1 MRQYFNLKRLGRLL
15 RKQLTD
21 YYINYLLGLGVL
33 LGGLLLLIGGFV
45 YWEYRIFPVRTQEG
59 FFVMLLLATGSF
71 FTSTVFAALGD
82 KRQAATLLTL
92 PASQLEKYLA
102 GWLLSLVGF
111 TLVYLVAFYTVD
123 VLLLQLLRLR
133 GGLPHTLFNIFS
145 PQSPVLA
152 WLLVYYPLLHA
163 VMLYGSIFFQ
173 KSQFVRTA
181 ALSLL
186 AVLVLCLANWQALS
200 VLFHRQVGLAFPF
213 GEVSV
218 HDNELSYYV
227 AYTSLPAGQLPW
239 LDALPLVLA
248 VMLWVAAYF
257 RLAEKQL

>member
-1 MRQYFNLKRLGRLL
+1 MSQYFNLKRLSRLL

-21 YYINYLLGLGVL
+21 YFINYLLGLGVL
-33 LGGLLLLIGGFV
+33 LGGLLLLIGCFI

-102 GWLLSLVGF
+102 GWLLSLLGF
-111 TLVYLVAFYTVD
+111 TLVYVAAFYAVD
-123 VLLLQLLRLR
+123 VLLLQLIRLR
-133 GGLPHTLFNIFS
+133 SRVPHALFNIFS
-145 PQSPVLA
+145 PSSPILA
-152 WLLVYYPLLHA
+152 WLLVYYPLLHSI
-163 VMLYGSIFFQ
+163 MLYGSIFFQ
-173 KSQFVRTA
+173 KNQFVRTA

-186 AVLVLCLANWQALS
+186 GLGLLCLANWQALAM
-200 VLFHRQVGLAFPF
+200 LFNTQVGIAFPF
-213 GEVSV
+213 GDVSM
-218 HDNELSYYV
+218 HNNEFSYYIASV
-227 AYTSLPAGQLPW
+227 SLPAGQLPW